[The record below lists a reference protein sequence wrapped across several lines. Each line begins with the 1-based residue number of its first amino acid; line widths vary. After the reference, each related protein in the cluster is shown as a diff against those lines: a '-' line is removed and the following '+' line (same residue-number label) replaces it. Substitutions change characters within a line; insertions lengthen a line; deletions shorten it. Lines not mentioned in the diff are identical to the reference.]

1 MNQILVKIFIPS
13 IEKTYEVW
21 IPPQKRVYN
30 LIVLLVKAISEVND
44 NSDNPKNMPMLYDR
58 ISSEMYDVSA
68 TVAETTIR
76 NGMELVLI

>member
-1 MNQILVKIFIPS
+1 
-13 IEKTYEVW
+13 
-21 IPPQKRVYN
+21 
-30 LIVLLVKAISEVND
+30 VKAISELND
-44 NSDNPKNMPMLYDR
+44 NSYNPKNMPMLYDR